1 MAARGTTLV
10 TCPRS
15 NVHTGAGA
23 PPIQR
28 FYDAG
33 IRVAVG
39 TDSLASVE
47 DLNVFGE
54 LAAMRRLA
62 PRVPPSALLASA
74 TRDGADALGFGS
86 EYGTI
91 ERDKRAR
98 LIAVDV
104 PSPCDDVEEYL
115 VNGIPASQI
124 RWVDTASLK
133 AQG

>member
-1 MAARGTTLV
+1 MRRTRSRRPCSTRFARRSTDGRRAACICRNRSR
-10 TCPRS
+10 RS
-15 NVHTGAGA
+15 NSSGAGA

-33 IRVAVG
+33 VRVAVG

-98 LIAVDV
+98 LIAV
-104 PSPCDDVEEYL
+104 
-115 VNGIPASQI
+115 
-124 RWVDTASLK
+124 
-133 AQG
+133 